1 MKACAAR
8 LSVDIIPHGD
18 QFFVKFSFLTE
29 ILYPLC
35 YNESTKGRVT
45 ELIRSKKTVFQAAIL
60 ICGAVMLCYGILRGE
75 AETVLSKAIRLCLE
89 CVGIG

>member
-1 MKACAAR
+1 MFFR
-8 LSVDIIPHGD
+8 FFNFIITHGNKI
-18 QFFVKFSFLTE
+18 FVKFSFLTG

-35 YNESTKGRVT
+35 YNENTKKGVT
-45 ELIRSKKTVFQAAIL
+45 ELIRSKKAVIQVALL
-60 ICGAVMLCYGILRGE
+60 ICGAAMLCYGAWRGE